1 MKKALSLVLALV
13 MIAAMAACG
22 AQGQP
27 AETAKTDSAA
37 PAQETTEE
45 KMEPITLNIAASYA
59 DGSDFINYLQQAC
72 DAITDKTGGAVN
84 FQIYTSNQL
93 GSVADCMEQMLNG
106 ASIVAES
113 GMAVLSSYDAEASI
127 PAYPYVANDYNEMM
141 TLIHSD
147 WWAGVR
153 QRLMENWHM
162 VPIMYF
168 SAGYRN
174 MIGNAPVRGASDLAP
189 CITRIGLGTIG
200 QEFITACGGT
210 PTTTSTFSDCYSALQ
225 TGMFE
230 LCEADLE
237 LLYNCA
243 LYEVSDYLSITH
255 HMLCPAVYSVN
266 ETVWNSIPAEYQ
278 DIILEEFETAA
289 KNIWDNSVAKEAE
302 WISKFEATGSIT
314 VIPNSEID
322 IESFKDTVPSIV
334 AAEGID
340 ASVYEEIA
348 AILK

>member
-1 MKKALSLVLALV
+1 MKKSIALILAL
-13 MIAAMAACG
+13 ILIISLAACG
-22 AQGQP
+22 SPSGGEQAAP
-27 AETAKTDSAA
+27 ASAA
-37 PAQETTEE
+37 PGQEQTEVPVNA
-45 KMEPITLNIAASYA
+45 EPITLNIAASYA
-59 DGSDFINYLQQAC
+59 DGSDFINYLQSAC
-72 DAITDKTGGAVN
+72 DAITERTDGTIN

-106 ASIVAES
+106 ANIVAES
-113 GMAVLSSYDAEASI
+113 GMAVLSSYSAEAAI
-127 PAYPYVANDYNEMM
+127 PAYPYVANDYDELM
-141 TLIHSD
+141 TLVHSD

-153 QRLMENWHM
+153 QELVNQCSM

-174 MIGNAPVRGASDLAP
+174 MIGNAAVRCADDLAP

-237 LLYNCA
+237 LLYNSA
-243 LYEVSDYLSITH
+243 LYEVSDYLSVTH

-266 ETVWNSIPAEYQ
+266 AQVWDSIPEEYQ
-278 DIILEEFETAA
+278 AVVLEEFETAA
-289 KNIWDNSVAKEAE
+289 ENIWNNSVAKEAE
-302 WISKFEATGSIT
+302 WIAKFEETGIT
-314 VIPNSEID
+314 VIKNDEID
-322 IESFKDTVPSIV
+322 MESFKATVPYIV
-334 AAEGID
+334 EAEGID
-340 ASVYEEIA
+340 PAVYDEVA